1 MSQTLDIYFATVT
14 GNAEALA
21 GRAQDRAKKAG
32 IPARLI
38 NLSQAEAG
46 DLAKGG
52 VAIFIVSTW
61 GDGDA
66 PDDAQS
72 FWEAIDAPKAPRA
85 ENLKYAVFGLGD
97 RGYPEFNA
105 FAKRLDERVA
115 ELGATRLADRHE
127 ADAEYEDDYTA
138 WEDRMLPVLA
148 AALAQPA
155 NA

>member
-1 MSQTLDIYFATVT
+1 MSSALNIYFATVT

-21 GRAQDRAKKAG
+21 GRAQDRAKKEG
-32 IPARLI
+32 IPANLI
-38 NLSQAEAG
+38 NLSKASPA

-52 VAIFIVSTW
+52 VSVFIVSTW

-72 FWEAIDAPKAPRA
+72 FWEDIDAAKAPRA
-85 ENLKYAVFGLGD
+85 EGLRYAVFGLGD

-105 FAKRLDERVA
+105 FAKRLDERIA
-115 ELGATRLADRHE
+115 ELGATRLEERFE
-127 ADAEYEDDYTA
+127 ADAEYEDDYVA
-138 WEDRMLPVLA
+138 WENRIFPVLA
-148 AALAQPA
+148 AAVKETV